1 MYRAA
6 TSKAN
11 VHFQNDRKTKI
22 SPEGRSRAHEVFQA
36 NLPQQVRRQEDE
48 NDYTPAWKG
57 CGRHHGKGAGPVQKA
72 KAEENE
78 LGEIHTHTT
87 EFAFP
92 LPEKTKPVNHV
103 ILRGMDAEKQGS
115 AKKGNWSAKVDKK

>member
-1 MYRAA
+1 MPLTGSIIMFFQTRAD
-6 TSKAN
+6 T
-11 VHFQNDRKTKI
+11 VGITK
-22 SPEGRSRAHEVFQA
+22 
-36 NLPQQVRRQEDE
+36 
-48 NDYTPAWKG
+48 
-57 CGRHHGKGAGPVQKA
+57 KGAGPAQKA
-72 KAEENE
+72 KAEEHE